1 MINERTLRRALI
13 IIALAGLALGLAAA
27 FTGRNGLARWIW
39 AAGTIPVVA
48 GLAISIARDFLAG
61 RMGVDAVAFVS
72 MAAALALGQTLAG
85 VVVAI
90 MYAGGS
96 VLEDFAV
103 GRAERDLKSLVD
115 RAPRV
120 AHRKTEGSFED
131 VPIDLVV
138 VGDALL
144 VRAGEVIPVDGQITS
159 PSASL
164 DESAVTGEPIPVTRR
179 AGEAARSG
187 AINAGE
193 TFEMRASATAGEST
207 YAGIIK
213 MVTAAQTAKA
223 PFIRMA
229 DRFALLLLPVTL
241 LVAGAAWALS
251 GDPVRGLAVLVAATP
266 CPLIL
271 AAPVAFI
278 AGAAQAARRSI
289 LIKGGGPLEALARV
303 HTVMFDK
310 TGTLTVGGARLVA
323 VETAPGQDPDELL
336 RFAASLEQASHHVV
350 AAAIVSAAVGKGLK
364 LQIPQ
369 NVRETMGSGL
379 GGVVDARKVCVGSHQ
394 LVYGGGRLEEW
405 AARALRRASWRS
417 ALSVFVSIDG
427 RAAGALLL
435 ADELRRETPRA
446 VRALR
451 SAGVARIVMVTGD
464 RADAAETIG
473 AALDLDAVLADR
485 VPADKVEAVALE
497 QRLNPTLM
505 VGDGINDAPALA
517 AADVGIAMGA
527 RGASASSEA
536 ADVVILVNQ
545 LDRVSDAVVI
555 ARRTR
560 AIAMQSIV
568 VGMALSGLAMGAAA
582 FGWLTPVAGAL
593 TQEAIDVAVILNAL
607 RALSPGGARRR
618 ASMPVAAAQDLR
630 EDHERLEASLDRLRQ
645 IADALDDADAKT
657 AVEYVAEANRI
668 VAKDIV
674 EHELADENSVYP
686 RLSSILSDGYGLFAM
701 SRAHREILHMARLLA
716 RLADGLSPNDADRYL
731 IRDGQRIIESIESLV
746 RIHSAQEEDIYE
758 SAGTELISER
768 RWLGASN
775 SKALR
780 GRGAAPGPSSEGARN
795 SGLGWRMA
803 AAALAVLAFG
813 GGWLT
818 WSLHR
823 GTAAHY
829 VTQQLE
835 RGSVVRTVTA
845 SGVVSPTAIAVGAR
859 VSGVI
864 QALYCDANI
873 KVKMGQLCA
882 KIDPR
887 PYQFVVEKNMAD
899 LAAAGAR
906 LEKHQADL
914 AQAKAS
920 IEGQEA
926 LAKRRAV
933 SRKAIDKSRKAF
945 ERAQSQTKRD
955 EATVAELQAALHAAE
970 TNLGYTDIVSPI
982 DGTVV
987 SRNVEVGQRVA
998 ADSETPPLFVIAA
1011 DLTLTHI
1018 DAIISERDIGEVKR
1032 GDKASISIA
1041 SFPNH
1046 LFAGEVTQIRHS
1058 PQTHEDV
1065 ATYDVV
1071 ISAPNPDLLLEADM
1085 TATIRI
1091 VINKRDDVLRAPNQA
1106 LYYSPRN
1113 LTIPSGGASLRAP
1126 PDGRSQLW
1134 ILRDGGPTA
1143 ITVQLGLDDGAYT
1156 EIVKGD
1162 LQPGDELI
1170 IGESGGVLEKPAA
1183 RLPLLLE
1190 GKPRS

>member
-1 MINERTLRRALI
+1 
-13 IIALAGLALGLAAA
+13 
-27 FTGRNGLARWIW
+27 
-39 AAGTIPVVA
+39 
-48 GLAISIARDFLAG
+48 
-61 RMGVDAVAFVS
+61 
-72 MAAALALGQTLAG
+72 
-85 VVVAI
+85 
-90 MYAGGS
+90 
-96 VLEDFAV
+96 
-103 GRAERDLKSLVD
+103 
-115 RAPRV
+115 
-120 AHRKTEGSFED
+120 
-131 VPIDLVV
+131 
-138 VGDALL
+138 
-144 VRAGEVIPVDGQITS
+144 
-159 PSASL
+159 
-164 DESAVTGEPIPVTRR
+164 
-179 AGEAARSG
+179 
-187 AINAGE
+187 
-193 TFEMRASATAGEST
+193 
-207 YAGIIK
+207 
-213 MVTAAQTAKA
+213 
-223 PFIRMA
+223 
-229 DRFALLLLPVTL
+229 
-241 LVAGAAWALS
+241 
-251 GDPVRGLAVLVAATP
+251 
-266 CPLIL
+266 
-271 AAPVAFI
+271 
-278 AGAAQAARRSI
+278 
-289 LIKGGGPLEALARV
+289 
-303 HTVMFDK
+303 
-310 TGTLTVGGARLVA
+310 
-323 VETAPGQDPDELL
+323 
-336 RFAASLEQASHHVV
+336 
-350 AAAIVSAAVGKGLK
+350 
-364 LQIPQ
+364 
-369 NVRETMGSGL
+369 
-379 GGVVDARKVCVGSHQ
+379 
-394 LVYGGGRLEEW
+394 
-405 AARALRRASWRS
+405 
-417 ALSVFVSIDG
+417 
-427 RAAGALLL
+427 
-435 ADELRRETPRA
+435 
-446 VRALR
+446 
-451 SAGVARIVMVTGD
+451 
-464 RADAAETIG
+464 
-473 AALDLDAVLADR
+473 
-485 VPADKVEAVALE
+485 
-497 QRLNPTLM
+497 
-505 VGDGINDAPALA
+505 
-517 AADVGIAMGA
+517 
-527 RGASASSEA
+527 
-536 ADVVILVNQ
+536 
-545 LDRVSDAVVI
+545 
-555 ARRTR
+555 
-560 AIAMQSIV
+560 MQSIV

-845 SGVVSPTAIAVGAR
+845 SGVVSPTATAPVGAR

-887 PYQFVVEKNMAD
+887 PYQFVVEKNRAD

-987 SRNVEVGQRVA
+987 SRNVDVGQRVA

-1091 VINKRDDVLRAPNQA
+1091 VINRRDDVLRAPNQA